1 MLYLELKAR
10 YLEVTDLNK
19 SISKLIQALNAK
31 GYDLLYAKKQFMGRE
46 GKPHSLY
53 VLSKAEWNPDKGKYD
68 TIDIYKTTST
78 IRMVLFL
85 RDMWYIE
92 NGKELPTDNLIW
104 NGIRE
109 QIKLQEVNS

>member
-1 MLYLELKAR
+1 M
-10 YLEVTDLNK
+10 TDLNK